1 MDGPPVSPKFHLAQ
15 SDAVAWLRA
24 LPSESVD
31 LVVTDPPYESL
42 EKHRAIGTT
51 TRLKHSKSSSNDW
64 FSIFPNA
71 RFPELFAEVFRV
83 MRRNTHFYLFCDPE
97 TMFVAKP
104 LAEQAGFKFW
114 KPLIWDKL
122 KIGMGYHYR
131 ARYECILFF
140 EKGKR
145 KLADLG
151 IADILEAPRISGGY
165 PAEKPVAVSDVL
177 IRQSTEP
184 GDLVI
189 DPFMGSGSVG
199 VAAVS
204 SGRRFCGNDLCKE
217 AVDITRARL
226 GEAGAGEAGSLAAV
240 IGGDGE
246 PGRSARPA
254 PQLGLSGL
262 GAPGGGGAG

>member
-1 MDGPPVSPKFHLAQ
+1 MGGPAVVPKFHLAQ
-15 SDAVAWLRA
+15 SDAVAWLRT

-42 EKHRAIGTT
+42 EKYRAIGTT

-71 RFPELFAEVFRV
+71 RFPELFAEVYRV
-83 MRRNTHFYLFCDPE
+83 LRHNTHFYLFCDPE

-104 LAEQAGFKFW
+104 LAEFAGFKFW
-114 KPLIWDKL
+114 KPLIWDKR

-151 IADILEAPRISGGY
+151 IADIIEVSRVSSGY
-165 PAEKPVAVSDVL
+165 PAEKPPAVSEVL
-177 IRQSTEP
+177 IEQSTDP
-184 GDLVI
+184 GQLVI

-204 SGRRFCGNDLCKE
+204 RYRTFLGNDLCQE
-217 AVDITRARL
+217 ACDITRSRL
-226 GEAGAGEAGSLAAV
+226 REAGAIEVSVAALSTT
-240 IGGDGE
+240 GTE
-246 PGRSARPA
+246 PGRAVGVALAVRSNRRRT
-254 PQLGLSGL
+254 GS
-262 GAPGGGGAG
+262 

>member
-1 MDGPPVSPKFHLAQ
+1 MDGPAVAPKFHLAQ

-31 LVVTDPPYESL
+31 LLITDPPYESL

-51 TRLKHSKSSSNDW
+51 TRLKHSKASSNDW
-64 FSIFPNA
+64 FTIFHND
-71 RFPELFAEVFRV
+71 RFPELFTEVHRV
-83 MRRNTHFYLFCDPE
+83 LRRNSHFYLFCDQE

-104 LAEQAGFKFW
+104 IAEHAGFKFW
-114 KPLIWDKL
+114 KPLIWDKR

-145 KLADLG
+145 KLNDLG
-151 IADILEAPRISGGY
+151 IADVIEAPRISGGY
-165 PAEKPVAVSDVL
+165 PAEKPPAVSEVL

-184 GDLVI
+184 GQLVI

-199 VAAVS
+199 VAAVNH
-204 SGRRFCGNDLCKE
+204 GRMFLGNDLCKE
-217 AVDITRARL
+217 AVDIARERLREL
-226 GEAGAGEAGSLAAV
+226 GAIEQARSMLATGGSGSAG
-240 IGGDGE
+240 
-246 PGRSARPA
+246 
-254 PQLGLSGL
+254 QLGLAGL
-262 GAPGGGGAG
+262 SAAGSAG